1 MSAQNGS
8 GNGGAKPMLSA
19 GMLEKLREQRG
30 QVEKKRDIRTVEKI
44 TSPRKKARGGFE
56 EHPAYKSLQIQK
68 AVAEFAGVKN
78 PFHRSHDAA
87 AGAETVIDGRKLI
100 NFASYDY
107 LGTNTHPE
115 VHEAVKSAIERYG
128 ISSSA
133 SRLVAGE
140 RPLHVELEK
149 SIAENYGVE
158 AAVCFVSG
166 YLTNLSAISCLMT
179 SQDLIIHDEFIHNS
193 ALAGAQL
200 SGAKRLIFK
209 HNDMRDLERILSGAA
224 QDYRNVL
231 VIVEGVYS
239 MDGDITDLP
248 AMLRL
253 RSEYPFWLMVDE
265 AHALGVLGT
274 QGRGTFEHFGID
286 PTEIDIWM
294 GTLSKTSSSC
304 GGYIAGNRALVEIL
318 KGHAGGFVYSVGL
331 APPLAAAALGSLA
344 VLRREPQRVQQ
355 IFRNGQLF
363 LDAAK
368 NRGLDTGTSAGFSVV
383 PVIVGDSLRAV
394 ELSNRLFE
402 AGINA
407 LPIIHPAVPERLARI
422 RFFLTTEH
430 TKEQIFQ
437 AVETTATLLEE
448 LVDQNISA
456 ASLNLDE
463 LQRLVI
469 NR

>member
-1 MSAQNGS
+1 MSEQNGS
-8 GNGGAKPMLSA
+8 GSGGPKSMLST

-30 QVEKKRDIRTVEKI
+30 QAERKRDLRTAEKI
-44 TSPRKKARGGFE
+44 VSPRKKARGGFE
-56 EHPAYKSLQIQK
+56 DHPAYKSLQIQK

-78 PFHRSHDAA
+78 PFYRSHDVA

-115 VHEAVKSAIERYG
+115 VLEAVKCAIERYG

-179 SQDLIIHDEFIHNS
+179 PQDLIIHDEFIHNS
-193 ALAGAQL
+193 ALTGAQL
-200 SGAKRLIFK
+200 SGAKRLLFK

-224 QDYRNVL
+224 QDYRNIL

-239 MDGDITDLP
+239 MDGDIANLP
-248 AMLRL
+248 AILRL

-265 AHALGVLGT
+265 AHALGVMGA

-304 GGYIAGNRALVEIL
+304 GGYIAGNQALVEIL

-344 VLRREPQRVQQ
+344 ILQREPQRVRQ

-407 LPIIHPAVPERLARI
+407 LPIIHPAVPDRLARI

-430 TKEQIFQ
+430 TEEQIRH
-437 AVETTATLLEE
+437 AVGMTATLLEE
-448 LVDQNISA
+448 LVAQNISA
-456 ASLNLDE
+456 ASLDLDE
-463 LQRLVI
+463 LQRIVA